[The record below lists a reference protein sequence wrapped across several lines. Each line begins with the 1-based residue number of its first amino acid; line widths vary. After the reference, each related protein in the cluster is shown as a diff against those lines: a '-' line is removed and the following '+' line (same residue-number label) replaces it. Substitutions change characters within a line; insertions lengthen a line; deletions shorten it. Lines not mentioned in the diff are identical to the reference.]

1 MLILD
6 EPWDGRFA
14 FIFVIIPGHLTN
26 SFCHLFCKICQFFE
40 KKNNAGGRGW
50 GMGNAGINW
59 CITIF
64 KTIINHNLPV
74 QFKLTYVKLHLKAWS
89 RMCLHVHLNFAVVI
103 FRFSSLL
110 SSLSYFLPVF
120 DILGPALLL
129 LLEFESSFFIVLA
142 IMIRR
147 LK

>member
-40 KKNNAGGRGW
+40 KKKQCWGRGW

-59 CITIF
+59 CITIC

-74 QFKLTYVKLHLKAWS
+74 QFKLTYVKLNLKAWCMLKPPTIIS
-89 RMCLHVHLNFAVVI
+89 RSRVI
-103 FRFSSLL
+103 F
-110 SSLSYFLPVF
+110 PT
-120 DILGPALLL
+120 P
-129 LLEFESSFFIVLA
+129 
-142 IMIRR
+142 
-147 LK
+147 